1 MFFFNKQNSL
11 CNEFIFLIKATA
23 SLTSLFLEDDNNTFE
38 QFACHHFC
46 NPANEHNLLS

>member
-1 MFFFNKQNSL
+1 ML
-11 CNEFIFLIKATA
+11 CNEFIFLMKP
-23 SLTSLFLEDDNNTFE
+23 TSLFLEDDNNNFE